1 MLALDPDVLLE
12 GHEGDAAPGQGVENG
27 HDLPQRPAEPRE
39 PADDEAVAGP
49 EDARQLVEPSAL
61 LRGLSGGGCLDEV
74 VDAEVVHTR
83 VLEDGEALA
92 AQVLLRRRDPEVGD
106 GLHGPLA
113 HETRIPV
120 LYLTDA
126 AHGTRHVPWS

>member
-1 MLALDPDVLLE
+1 MHSEIRSRSTSANSANDLRLEVMLALDPDVLLE

-61 LRGLSGGGCLDEV
+61 LPRPV
-74 VDAEVVHTR
+74 
-83 VLEDGEALA
+83 
-92 AQVLLRRRDPEVGD
+92 RRRLP
-106 GLHGPLA
+106 
-113 HETRIPV
+113 R
-120 LYLTDA
+120 
-126 AHGTRHVPWS
+126 